1 MPRWIRSTSTRFIA
15 LVFLLQI
22 AATAGILF
30 YVHQASVR
38 ALEGE
43 QKALVGELRSD
54 LIADYQEDG
63 EAELVKMINTRLDSI
78 RSDIPVI
85 LLMSAKGQ
93 VIAGNLAAWPT
104 VIPYQTDWR
113 TLDLYRMGGA
123 RAEHI
128 GLITSTL
135 PGGAHLLTGHVIEGN
150 LALTRINE
158 RAMVAA
164 FLFAVP
170 FALLIA
176 LLLGRMINGRLRG
189 IAATAEAVGH
199 GNFSRRVPM
208 NGSGDAFDALGHG
221 VNAMLDK
228 IEGLIGELR
237 IITDGLAHDLRSPI
251 TRLKSVVERAC
262 FEVKDPVALT
272 AIERVSTEADT
283 LLAMLTTAL
292 QISRAE
298 AGIGRDRFV
307 SVDVKAL
314 LDDLVEVYGP
324 VAEDQGFALT
334 CDVPQGLAATL
345 HRELISQALGNL
357 IENALKYGEGG
368 KTISLS
374 AAREGQHLRLTVA
387 DDGPGIP
394 AERRDEALR
403 RFGRLDPSRHIT
415 GSGLGLSLVEAVAR
429 LHGGEVVLVDNAPGL
444 RVVVGVL
451 LGAGV

>member
-1 MPRWIRSTSTRFIA
+1 MARWIRSTATRLVA

-43 QKALVGELRSD
+43 QKALVAELRND
-54 LIADYQEDG
+54 LLADYREDG
-63 EAELVKMINTRLDSI
+63 EAELIKTIDIRLDSI

-85 LLMSAKGQ
+85 LLMSANGK

-104 VIPYQTDWR
+104 VIPYHTDWR
-113 TLDLYRMGGA
+113 TLDLYRMAGT

-128 GLITSTL
+128 GLMTSTL
-135 PGGAHLLTGHVIEGN
+135 PGGSHLLTGHVIEGN
-150 LALTRINE
+150 LTLTRINE
-158 RAMVAA
+158 EAMIAA

-170 FALLIA
+170 FALMIA
-176 LLLGRMINGRLRG
+176 LFIARMINGRVRG
-189 IAATAEAVGH
+189 IAATAEAVGQ
-199 GNFSRRVPM
+199 GNLSHRVTM
-208 NGSGDAFDALGHG
+208 DGSGDAFDALGHG
-221 VNAMLDK
+221 VNAMLDR
-228 IEGLIGELR
+228 IEALIGELR
-237 IITDGLAHDLRSPI
+237 IVTDGLAHDLRSPI

-262 FEVKDPVALT
+262 IEVKDPVALT
-272 AIERVSTEADT
+272 ALEGVSTEAET

-307 SVDVKAL
+307 AVDVKAL
-314 LDDLVEVYGP
+314 LDDLAEVYGP

-334 CDVPQGLAATL
+334 VDAPKGCTATL

-368 KTISLS
+368 TSIVLAVKQDGGHLTLS
-374 AAREGQHLRLTVA
+374 VA

-394 AERRDEALR
+394 PERIDEAR
-403 RFGRLDPSRHIT
+403 KKFGRLDPSRHVS
-415 GSGLGLSLVEAVAR
+415 GSGLGLSLVEAVAS
-429 LHGGEVVLVDNAPGL
+429 LHGGTMTLEDNGPGL
-444 RVVVGVL
+444 RVSVTVE
-451 LGAGV
+451 GAF

>member
-1 MPRWIRSTSTRFIA
+1 MLRWLRSTTARFVA
-15 LVFLLQI
+15 LVFLLEI
-22 AATAGILF
+22 AAIAGILF
-30 YVHQASVR
+30 YVHQASVI
-38 ALEGE
+38 ALEAE
-43 QKALVGELRSD
+43 QKALVAELRDD
-54 LIADYQEDG
+54 LVAGYSEGGQANLTKLIDA
-63 EAELVKMINTRLDSI
+63 RLDAV

-85 LLMSAKGQ
+85 LLASPKGEAL
-93 VIAGNLAAWPT
+93 AGNLAAWPT
-104 VIPYQTDWR
+104 VVPLNTEWQ
-113 TLDLYRMGGA
+113 TLDLYRMAGEK
-123 RAEHI
+123 AEHI
-128 GLITSTL
+128 GLIATAL
-135 PGGAHLLTGHVIEGN
+135 PGGTHLLTGHVIDGN
-150 LALTRINE
+150 LRLTRINE
-158 RAMVAA
+158 QAMLVA
-164 FLFAVP
+164 FLLALP
-170 FALLIA
+170 LALLIA
-176 LLLGRMINGRLRG
+176 LLLSRLINRRVRA
-189 IAATAEAVGH
+189 IAITAAAVGSGDLSH
-199 GNFSRRVPM
+199 RVSM
-208 NGSGDAFDALGHG
+208 DGSGDAFDILGHG
-221 VNAMLDK
+221 VNRMLDR
-228 IEGLIGELR
+228 IEGLIGELK

-262 FEVKDPVALT
+262 IEVKDPVALT
-272 AIERVSTEADT
+272 ALEGVSTEAET

-334 CDVPQGLAATL
+334 SDAPVGLTATL

-357 IENALKYGEGG
+357 IENALKYASGG
-368 KTISLS
+368 KAISLS

-429 LHGGEVVLVDNAPGL
+429 LHGGEVVLADNAPGL